1 MDNHINRGDLGN
13 LINPKTLF
21 KLLYINL
28 DNHINLGD
36 LCNLIN
42 LLNFIYIIVH

>member
-1 MDNHINRGDLGN
+1 M
-13 LINPKTLF
+13 
-21 KLLYINL
+21 

-42 LLNFIYIIVH
+42 PKTLFTLLYINLDTHINLGDLGNLINPLNLIYIIVH